1 MVLVHWRQRTIAPFH
16 GRGGPLKGLR
26 PLKGPRFPIRQH
38 VGSSPLGESVLVT
51 CGAHLFPGFL
61 PLGFPSAAARA
72 RHLMVPIDH
81 RQEAL
86 VHPLP
91 PPRRQDE

>member
-1 MVLVHWRQRTIAPFH
+1 MVLVHLRQIPIAPFH

-81 RQEAL
+81 RQEAR
-86 VHPLP
+86 VTPLP

>member
-16 GRGGPLKGLR
+16 GRGG

-61 PLGFPSAAARA
+61 HLGFPSAAARA